1 MQNINYSAKYDVIVL
16 GFGGAGATA
25 ARFAADNGA
34 KVLLVDSAPYGHEG
48 GNTRYAAQLIATGE
62 DYDKLK
68 KYYEQLTAPMNLP
81 KDIMEVYVKVMSNMR
96 EYVKKYLDVEPVS
109 QKAIADKGDPNSA
122 QIQLLKS
129 IISEYPEFKG
139 AETHDYTTVN
149 SGLFNAALW
158 KILRQK
164 VLDRKDKIDVWLN
177 SPALHLIQDP
187 ESKTIEGAVIKRD
200 GKEVNVLAKNGVVLT
215 VGGFEN
221 NKEMIQ
227 NYLGFS
233 NFAPLGTV
241 YNYGDGVKMAAEVG
255 AKMWHMWNYESLGM
269 LHGLSFY
276 TPEGQHSIL
285 NLGSPL
291 LSDGS
296 VFVIADDGKRY
307 FKEDEVNRHGHIFDH
322 DQWRVPTSHQKIYL
336 VFDETQLNKFRKNNT
351 IPELDEKLISAD
363 SISELGKAIDVDSDN
378 LAETLNDYNQ
388 FAKAGRDYSFDRDP
402 EHMSAFTGNKVYAVR
417 LSNNILNTQGGP
429 ERNVKAEIIDN
440 NNTPIPHLFGAGELG
455 GVCANQYQGG
465 ENLAECLIFGKIA
478 GENVAKVDNEVSVKA
493 STELNGI
500 NDLVAGEE
508 ENISVGKNQYFGSST
523 KGIGGKVVAR
533 VTYTDDKIQKVE
545 IVENHESEDVAK
557 KALKI
562 VPAEIEKA
570 NSIEV
575 DAVSGA
581 SATSRAIKE
590 AVSEAIKKA
599 KN

>member
-1 MQNINYSAKYDVIVL
+1 M
-16 GFGGAGATA
+16 
-25 ARFAADNGA
+25 
-34 KVLLVDSAPYGHEG
+34 
-48 GNTRYAAQLIATGE
+48 
-62 DYDKLK
+62 
-68 KYYEQLTAPMNLP
+68 
-81 KDIMEVYVKVMSNMR
+81 
-96 EYVKKYLDVEPVS
+96 
-109 QKAIADKGDPNSA
+109 
-122 QIQLLKS
+122 
-129 IISEYPEFKG
+129 
-139 AETHDYTTVN
+139 
-149 SGLFNAALW
+149 
-158 KILRQK
+158 
-164 VLDRKDKIDVWLN
+164 
-177 SPALHLIQDP
+177 
-187 ESKTIEGAVIKRD
+187 
-200 GKEVNVLAKNGVVLT
+200 
-215 VGGFEN
+215 
-221 NKEMIQ
+221 
-227 NYLGFS
+227 
-233 NFAPLGTV
+233 
-241 YNYGDGVKMAAEVG
+241 
-255 AKMWHMWNYESLGM
+255 
-269 LHGLSFY
+269 
-276 TPEGQHSIL
+276 
-285 NLGSPL
+285 
-291 LSDGS
+291 SDGS

-508 ENISVGKNQYFGSST
+508 ENISVGQNQYLGSST

-533 VTYTDDKIQKVE
+533 VTYADNKIKKVE
-545 IVENHESEDVAK
+545 IVENHESEDFAK
-557 KALKI
+557 KALKV

-570 NSIEV
+570 NSVEV